1 MGIFDWDK
9 WQEIFET
16 MKKNKLRTFL
26 TGFSVAWGIFM
37 LIILLGSGN
46 GLENGVRKEFEGD
59 ATNTLWINPGQTSV
73 AYKGLKSGRTIQFT
87 NEDYD
92 LMKKEISHI
101 DKISSRFNV
110 WQNNTVS
117 YKKEYGNYDIIA
129 CHPGYGYYE
138 TLEII
143 SGRFINDDDISDF
156 RKVVIIST
164 IVRDALFKDEEPIG
178 KFIDVSGIPFKVT
191 GIFKD
196 SGGDRDMQ
204 RVYVPLS
211 TAQRVFNYGNKIQT
225 MGIVTDKE
233 IDVDE
238 SKAMADDV
246 RQTLAQAHK
255 FDPQDQRAVFVWN
268 NLEQF
273 KQFMNLFASIRLFI
287 WIIGIGTIIAGV
299 VGVSN
304 IMMIVVKERTQ
315 EIGIRK
321 ALGATPWSVVS
332 LILMESVL
340 ITSFAGYIGLV
351 MGVGLLELISPVFE
365 NSDTFFKNPEVDI
378 SVALGATVVMIVS
391 GMLAGFVPA
400 RKAARIQPI
409 EALRYE

>member
-37 LIILLGSGN
+37 LIILLGSGY
-46 GLENGVRKEFEGD
+46 GLENGVKKAFEGD
-59 ATNTLWINPGQTSV
+59 AANTLWINPGQTTMP
-73 AYKGLKSGRTIQFT
+73 YKGMKQGRNIMFT
-87 NEDYD
+87 NEDYE
-92 LMKKEISHI
+92 LMKREIPNI
-101 DKISSRFNV
+101 DKISSRLNV
-110 WQNNTVS
+110 WQNNTIS

-138 TLEII
+138 TLDIAE
-143 SGRFINDDDISDF
+143 GRFINDADVNDF
-156 RKVVIIST
+156 RKAVVIGMP
-164 IVRDALFKDEEPIG
+164 VRDALFKNGEEPLG
-178 KFIDVSGIPFKVT
+178 KYIHVSGVPFKVT
-191 GIFKD
+191 GVFKD
-196 SGGDRDMQ
+196 AGGDRDMQ
-204 RVYVPLS
+204 RVYIPIS
-211 TAQRVFNYGNKIQT
+211 TAQKVFNFGNRIFT
-225 MGIVTDKE
+225 IGIVTQD
-233 IDVDE
+233 ISLDE
-238 SKAMADDV
+238 SQEMAENV
-246 RQTLAQAHK
+246 RQTLAQKHK
-255 FDPQDQRAVFVWN
+255 FNPEDQRAVFVWN
-268 NLEQF
+268 NLEEYIRL
-273 KQFMNLFASIRLFI
+273 MTLFANIRLFI

-321 ALGATPWSVVS
+321 AMGATPWSIIS

-351 MGVGLLELISPVFE
+351 MGVGLLELIQPLFE
-365 NSDTFFKNPEVDI
+365 NTDTFFKNPEVDI
-378 SVALGATVVMIVS
+378 MTALGATAVMVIS

-400 RKAARIQPI
+400 RKAAAIQPI

>member
-46 GLENGVRKEFEGD
+46 GLENGVKKEFQGD
-59 ATNTLWINPGQTSV
+59 ATNTLWINPGQTST
-73 AYKGLKSGRTIQFT
+73 AYKGMKAGRTIQFT
-87 NEDYD
+87 NEDYE
-92 LMKKEISHI
+92 LLKQEIPYI
-101 DKISSRFNV
+101 DKISGRLSV
-110 WQNNTVS
+110 WQDNTVS
-117 YKKEYGNYDIIA
+117 YKKEYGNFDIIG

-138 TLEII
+138 TLDII
-143 SGRFINDDDISDF
+143 AGRFINNDDINEF
-156 RKVVIIST
+156 RKEVVIGVP
-164 IVRDALFKDEEPIG
+164 VRDALFKGEEPLG
-178 KFIDVSGIPFKVT
+178 KYIQVSGVPFKVI
-191 GIFKD
+191 GVFQD

-204 RVYVPLS
+204 RVYIPLS
-211 TAQRVFNYGNKIQT
+211 TAQRVYNFGNKIFT
-225 MGIVTDKE
+225 IGIVTED
-233 IDVDE
+233 IDVED
-238 SKAMADDV
+238 SRAMADDV
-246 RQTLAQAHK
+246 RQTLAQKYK
-255 FDPQDQRAVFVWN
+255 FDPEDQRAVFVWN
-268 NLEQF
+268 NLEQY
-273 KQFMNLFASIRLFI
+273 KQFLSLFASIRLFI

-321 ALGATPWSVVS
+321 AMGATPWSIVS

-365 NSDTFFKNPEVDI
+365 TADTFFKNPEVNI
-378 SVALGATVVMIVS
+378 KMAMGATLVMIFS

-400 RKAARIQPI
+400 RKAAAIQPI

>member
-16 MKKNKLRTFL
+16 MKKNRLRTFL

-37 LIILLGSGN
+37 LIILLGSGY
-46 GLENGVRKEFEGD
+46 GLENGVKKAFEGD
-59 ATNTLWINPGQTSV
+59 AANTLWINPGQTST
-73 AYKGLKSGRTIQFT
+73 AYKGMKTGRNIQFT

-92 LMKKEISHI
+92 LIKQDIPFI
-101 DKISSRFNV
+101 DKISGRLSV
-110 WQNNTVS
+110 WQDNTIS
-117 YKKEYGNYDIIA
+117 YNKEYGNFDIIA

-138 TLEII
+138 TLDII
-143 SGRFINDDDISDF
+143 NGRFINEDDINDF
-156 RKVVIIST
+156 RKVVVIGVP
-164 IVRDALFKDEEPIG
+164 VRDALFKGEEPIG
-178 KFIDVSGIPFKVT
+178 KYVLVSGVPFKVT
-191 GIFKD
+191 GVFSD
-196 SGGDRDMQ
+196 AGGDRDMQ

-211 TAQRVFNYGNKIQT
+211 TAQRVYNFGNKIFT
-225 MGIVTDKE
+225 IGVVTQDISME
-233 IDVDE
+233 D
-238 SKAMADDV
+238 SRAMVENV
-246 RQTLAQAHK
+246 RHTLAQKHK
-255 FDPQDQRAVFVWN
+255 FDPEDQRAVFIWN
-268 NLEQF
+268 NLEEY
-273 KQFMNLFASIRLFI
+273 KKLMGLFASIRLFI

-321 ALGATPWSVVS
+321 ALGATPWSIIT
-332 LILMESVL
+332 LILLESVL

-351 MGVGLLELISPVFE
+351 MGVGLLELIAPVFE

-378 SVALGATVVMIVS
+378 MTALGATAVMVVS

-400 RKAARIQPI
+400 RKAAAIQPI

>member
-1 MGIFDWDK
+1 
-9 WQEIFET
+9 

-37 LIILLGSGN
+37 LMILLGSGY

-59 ATNTLWINPGQTSV
+59 ATNTIWVNPGQTSV

-92 LMKKEISHI
+92 IVKKDIPNI
-101 DKISSRFNV
+101 DKISSRLMV
-110 WQNNTVS
+110 WQNNTIS
-117 YKKEYGNYDIIA
+117 YKKEFGNWDIIA

-138 TLEII
+138 TVDIVE
-143 SGRFINDDDISDF
+143 GRYINEEDINDY
-156 RKVVIIST
+156 RKTVVIST
-164 IVRDALFKDEEPIG
+164 LVRDGLFKGENPIG
-178 KFIDVSGIPFKVT
+178 KFIQVSGIPFKVV
-191 GIFKD
+191 GVFND
-196 SGGDRDMQ
+196 VGGDRDMQ
-204 RVYVPLS
+204 RVYIPIS
-211 TAQRVFNYGNKIQT
+211 TAQRVYNFGDRIFNLS
-225 MGIVTDKE
+225 IVTEE
-233 IDVDE
+233 IDVE
-238 SKAMADDV
+238 TSQAMTEEI
-246 RQTLAQAHK
+246 RQTLAQLHR
-255 FDPQDQRAVFVWN
+255 FDPEDQRAIYVRN
-268 NLEQF
+268 NIEEF
-273 KQFMNLFASIRLFI
+273 KRFLSLFASIRLFI

-321 ALGATPWSVVS
+321 AMGATPWSVIT

-340 ITSFAGYIGLV
+340 ITAFAGYIGLV
-351 MGVGLLELISPVFE
+351 MGVGLLELVSPMFE
-365 NSDTFFKNPEVDI
+365 SADTFFKNPSVDVR
-378 SVALGATVVMIVS
+378 VAIGATVVMVVS

-400 RKAARIQPI
+400 RKAAAIRPI

>member
-1 MGIFDWDK
+1 MGLFDWDK

-16 MKKNKLRTFL
+16 MKKNRMRTFL

-73 AYKGLKSGRTIQFT
+73 AYKGLKSGRKIQFT
-87 NEDYD
+87 NEDFD
-92 LMKKEISHI
+92 LVKKEIPNI
-101 DKISSRFNV
+101 DKISARINV
-110 WQNNTVS
+110 WDNNTIS

-138 TLEII
+138 ALDILT
-143 SGRFINDDDISDF
+143 GRFINDDDIRDF

-164 IVRDALFKDEEPIG
+164 VVREALFKGGEEPMG
-178 KFIDVSGIPFKVT
+178 KFIDVSGIPFKVV
-191 GIFKD
+191 GIFND

-204 RVYVPLS
+204 RIYLPLS
-211 TAQRVFNYGNKIQT
+211 TAQRIFNYGNHINT
-225 MGIVTDKE
+225 IAVVTKD
-233 IDVDE
+233 IDVE
-238 SKAMADDV
+238 TSKLMVDDV
-246 RQTLAQAHK
+246 RQNLAQVHK
-255 FDPQDQRAVFVWN
+255 FDPQDQRAVFIWN

-273 KQFMNLFASIRLFI
+273 KQFLNLFASIRLFI

-321 ALGATPWSVVS
+321 ALGATPWSIVS
-332 LILMESVL
+332 LILLESVL

-351 MGVGLLELISPVFE
+351 MGVGLLELISPVFA
-365 NSDTFFKNPEVDI
+365 NSDTFFKNPEVNI
-378 SVALGATVVMIVS
+378 SVALGATAVMVVS

>member
-16 MKKNKLRTFL
+16 MKKNRLRTFL

-73 AYKGLKSGRTIQFT
+73 AYKGLKSNRTIQFT
-87 NEDYD
+87 NDDYE
-92 LMKKEISHI
+92 LLKREIPYI
-101 DKISSRFNV
+101 DKISGRQNV
-110 WQNNTVS
+110 WQNNTIS
-117 YKKEYGNYDIIA
+117 YKKEYVNYDIIG

-138 TLEII
+138 TLEVL
-143 SGRFINDDDISDF
+143 SGRFINDDDIKEF
-156 RKVVIIST
+156 RKVAILST
-164 IVRDALFKDEEPIG
+164 LVRDALFKGEEPMG
-178 KFIDVSGIPFKVT
+178 KYIDVSGVPFKVV
-191 GIFKD
+191 GIFTD
-196 SGGDRDMQ
+196 VGGDRDMQ
-204 RVYVPLS
+204 RIYVPLS
-211 TAQRVFNYGNKIQT
+211 TAQRVFNFANRIST
-225 MGIVTDKE
+225 VGIVTQD
-233 IDVDE
+233 IDVDQ
-238 SKAMADDV
+238 SKAMVEDV

-255 FDPQDQRAVFVWN
+255 FDPEDQRAVFVWN
-268 NLEQF
+268 NLENF
-273 KQFMNLFASIRLFI
+273 KQFLNLFASIRLFI

-321 ALGATPWSVVS
+321 ALGATPWSIIS
-332 LILMESVL
+332 LILLESVL

-351 MGVGLLELISPVFE
+351 MGVGLLELIAPVFA
-365 NSDTFFKNPEVDI
+365 NSDTFFKNPEVNI
-378 SVALGATVVMIVS
+378 SVALGATLVMIVS

-400 RKAARIQPI
+400 RKAAGVQPI

>member
-1 MGIFDWDK
+1 MGIFEIDK

-37 LIILLGSGN
+37 LMILLGSGY

-59 ATNTLWINPGQTSV
+59 ATNTIWVNPGQTSV

-87 NEDYD
+87 NEDHD
-92 LMKKEISHI
+92 VVKAEIPNI
-101 DKISSRFNV
+101 DKLSSRISV

-117 YKKEYGNYDIIA
+117 YKNEYGGFDIIG

-138 TLEII
+138 TLEMV
-143 SGRFINDDDISDF
+143 SGRFVNEDDVSDF
-156 RKVVIIST
+156 RKSVVIGT
-164 IVRDALFKDEEPIG
+164 PVKDALFKDEDPMG
-178 KFIDVSGIPFKVT
+178 KFIQVSGVPFKVV
-191 GIFKD
+191 GVFKD
-196 SGGDRDMQ
+196 RGGDRDMQ
-204 RVYVPLS
+204 RVYIPIS
-211 TAQRVFNYGNKIQT
+211 TAQRVFNFGDRIFNLS
-225 MGIVTDKE
+225 IVTKDIGVEDSQEMAEE
-233 IDVDE
+233 I
-238 SKAMADDV
+238 
-246 RQTLAQAHK
+246 RHTIAQLHK
-255 FDPQDQRAVFVWN
+255 FDPEDQRAVFVWN
-268 NLEQF
+268 NVEQF
-273 KQFMNLFASIRLFI
+273 ARFLNLFASIRLFI

-321 ALGATPWSVVS
+321 ALGATPWSIIT
-332 LILMESVL
+332 LILLESVL

-351 MGVGLLELISPVFE
+351 AGVGLLELISPMFE
-365 NSDTFFKNPEVDI
+365 TADTFFKNPTVDI
-378 SVALGATVVMIVS
+378 RVALGATIVMVVS

-400 RKAARIQPI
+400 RKASSIRPI
-409 EALRYE
+409 EALRFE

>member
-59 ATNTLWINPGQTSV
+59 ATNTIWVNPGQTSI
-73 AYKGLKSGRTIQFT
+73 AYKGLKAGRTIQFT
-87 NEDYD
+87 NEDHD
-92 LMKKEISHI
+92 LVNKKIQNI
-101 DKISSRFNV
+101 DKLSSRLTI
-110 WQNNTVS
+110 WQDNTIS
-117 YKKEYGNYDIIA
+117 YKKEYGNFDIIA

-138 TLEII
+138 TLEIL
-143 SGRFINDDDISDF
+143 SGRFINNDDITDF
-156 RKVVIIST
+156 RKVVVIST
-164 IVRDALFKDEEPIG
+164 IISDALFKQEDPIG
-178 KFIDVSGIPFKVT
+178 KFIHVSGIPFKVT
-191 GIFKD
+191 GVFKD
-196 SGGDRDMQ
+196 NGGDRDMQ
-204 RVYVPLS
+204 RVYIPVS
-211 TAQRVFNYGNKIQT
+211 TAQRIFNYGNKIANLS
-225 MGIVTDKE
+225 IVTKD
-233 IDVDE
+233 IDVEE
-238 SKAMADDV
+238 SQAMAEEI
-246 RQTLAQAHK
+246 RQTIAQSHK
-255 FDPQDQRAVFVWN
+255 FDPTDQRAVGVWN

-273 KQFMNLFASIRLFI
+273 KRFLNLFASIRLFI

-321 ALGATPWSVVS
+321 ALGATPWSIIN
-332 LILMESVL
+332 LILLESVL
-340 ITSFAGYIGLV
+340 ITSFSGYIGLV
-351 MGVGLLELISPVFE
+351 MGVGLLELISPMFE
-365 NSDTFFKNPEVDI
+365 TADTFFKNPEVDI
-378 SVALGATVVMIVS
+378 TVAIGATLVMVVS

>member
-1 MGIFDWDK
+1 MGIFDLDK

-37 LIILLGSGN
+37 LIILLGSGY
-46 GLENGVRKEFEGD
+46 GLENGVKKAFEGD
-59 ATNTLWINPGQTSV
+59 AANTLWINPGQTTM
-73 AYKGLKSGRTIQFT
+73 AYKGMKTGRNIQFT
-87 NEDYD
+87 NEDYE
-92 LMKKEISHI
+92 LMKQEIPYI
-101 DKISSRFNV
+101 DKISARLNV
-110 WQNNTVS
+110 WQDNTIS
-117 YKKEYGNYDIIA
+117 YKKEYGNYDIIG

-143 SGRFINDDDISDF
+143 QGRFINDDDITDF
-156 RKVVIIST
+156 RKSAVIGIP
-164 IVRDALFKDEEPIG
+164 VRDALFKEEDPLG
-178 KFIDVSGIPFKVT
+178 KYIQVSGIPFKVT
-191 GIFKD
+191 GVFKD
-196 SGGDRDMQ
+196 AGGDRDMQ
-204 RVYVPLS
+204 RLYIPIT
-211 TAQRVFNYGNKIQT
+211 TAQRVFNFGNRIFT
-225 MGIVTDKE
+225 IGIVTEDIGLE
-233 IDVDE
+233 E
-238 SKAMADDV
+238 SNQMVEDV
-246 RQTLAQAHK
+246 RQALAQRHK
-255 FDPQDQRAVFVWN
+255 FDPVDQRAVFVWN
-268 NLEQF
+268 NLQEYI
-273 KQFMNLFASIRLFI
+273 KLMTLFSSIRLFI

-321 ALGATPWSVVS
+321 AMGATPWSIIS

-351 MGVGLLELISPVFE
+351 MGVGLLELIGPAFE
-365 NSDTFFKNPEVDI
+365 NADTFFKNPEVN
-378 SVALGATVVMIVS
+378 VTTALGATVVMIVS

-400 RKAARIQPI
+400 RKAAAVQPI